1 LPKCKYDYKP
11 KIWESI
17 PPEIPLDCK
26 EEHTKNS
33 EFCIFHDKNYFEGH
47 EQEAAKRF
55 EEKVKEDS
63 INQNEPLVCFGY
75 YLPYINFASLLKRKR
90 FAQPVYFNEATFSKK
105 ANFSEAT
112 FAERAD
118 FGFATFSK
126 EVTFVGATFKEANF
140 IHTTFT
146 ESADFEHATFTERA
160 NFAGAKFSKEAYF
173 ERVTFSRGANFS
185 QTKFL
190 AEVYFLETK
199 FNGNTVFKYA
209 NFEQP
214 NKVTFDDRKL
224 SNVSFADSDVTRIR
238 FGDGIK
244 WGGDDEFTIVE
255 EEWLKRK
262 AQKKNDVKDGGVV
275 QEEKGEDV
283 SLELVLSV
291 YRNLREN
298 YEFRLRYDDA
308 GKFFIKE
315 MELKRN
321 YREIR
326 TEYGTEPRKNR
337 WVRRN
342 FSLTGLYYH
351 FSRYGE
357 SISRP
362 TLIGA
367 ITVFL
372 STLFWV
378 TQSNPSLEP
387 HIPFFFSDNSTS
399 TAASINSTTS
409 STFVGFDKAG
419 EPSQWREA
427 FERSFADFLPL
438 LPAGNFE
445 VGIIDFII
453 KIVGGALTFGLLL
466 IAFRRKFERKYTR

>member
-1 LPKCKYDYKP
+1 M
-11 KIWESI
+11 
-17 PPEIPLDCK
+17 
-26 EEHTKNS
+26 
-33 EFCIFHDKNYFEGH
+33 
-47 EQEAAKRF
+47 
-55 EEKVKEDS
+55 
-63 INQNEPLVCFGY
+63 VCFGY
-75 YLPYINFASLLKRKR
+75 YLPYINIASLLKRKR

-105 ANFSEAT
+105 VNFSE
-112 FAERAD
+112 
-118 FGFATFSK
+118 
-126 EVTFVGATFKEANF
+126 
-140 IHTTFT
+140 
-146 ESADFEHATFTERA
+146 ATFTERA

-173 ERVTFSRGANFS
+173 ERATFSRGANFS

-214 NKVTFDDRKL
+214 NKVAFDDRKL

-238 FGDGIK
+238 FGDRIR

-262 AQKKNDVKDGGVV
+262 AQKKNDVKDGRVV

-291 YRNLREN
+291 YRNIREN

-308 GKFFIKE
+308 GKFFQKE
-315 MELKRN
+315 MELRRK

-326 TEYGTEPRKNR
+326 TEKVTETEKND
-337 WVRRN
+337 WFRRN

-351 FSRYGE
+351 FSNHGE
-357 SISRP
+357 SIARP
-362 TLIGA
+362 AAMGD
-367 ITVFL
+367 ITVL
-372 STLFWV
+372 LLTLFWV
-378 TQSNPSLEP
+378 TQSNPTLEP
-387 HIPFFFSDNSTS
+387 HFDSTLE
-399 TAASINSTTS
+399 AVGNF
-409 STFVGFDKAG
+409 TFVGIREIG
-419 EPSQWREA
+419 NPSQWREA
-427 FERSFADFLPL
+427 FERSFANFLPL
-438 LPAGNFE
+438 LPAGDFK

-453 KIVGGALTFGLLL
+453 KIVGGALAFGLLL